1 MAVLWVLLG
10 LAVVY
15 FAFAAL
21 GAVLSGAAEAAGAM
35 VGQFQAGLRWL
46 IERLTGAAPVH
57 SGAALG
63 EVSGLVAPD
72 WESDDIGRKL
82 TRYAPWSEN
91 YSRFPI
97 EVTAPEPRDDEYAP
111 AAPAY
116 QSQLKQE
123 VVFEFPT
130 SAEAAFVKELLQPGT
145 VPIVVAVQKQIVQA
159 RRVAPPRGLDGPRK
173 PVQPPLA
180 PDFELAEPVLTLPLD
195 SKPKAIRWLQE
206 LAYAADLRKFRTL
219 HAAWARKRAE
229 ALDLHDRRQKA
240 YSRAHLAYS
249 AAQAQHERKL
259 AKGAAGHAAALIEYE
274 RTRAAEEATFRAAT
288 EPYLKGSHL
297 PDEVQRFFLTTLNN
311 LALHPDVALPG
322 SIAYEQGSRTVV
334 AEIRLPHLPTIT
346 FGRQPRQFGG
356 PLVALPQKQQK
367 TLRLDLLCALMLRCA
382 HELARCDLPR
392 WISNFVLN
400 GRVEYRDAATGQHAI
415 ACAATLQ
422 APGDELRG
430 LDLEHVEPVAAFEA
444 LRGRSVGESYTVSPV
459 VPLLQFDENDSRFI
473 QGRDVLKTDS
483 GVNLAS
489 MPWDDFEHLVR
500 QLFQLEYAA
509 VGAKVE
515 ITRASRDRGVD
526 AVVHDPDPLRG
537 GKFIVQAKR
546 YVNRVDVSAVRD
558 LYGTLIAEGAARA
571 ILVTTSHF
579 GPDSKEF
586 AAGKPLTLLEGPQLL
601 GLLERHGFRY
611 RIDLAEARAQM
622 GAGAP

>member
-1 MAVLWVLLG
+1 
-10 LAVVY
+10 
-15 FAFAAL
+15 
-21 GAVLSGAAEAAGAM
+21 
-35 VGQFQAGLRWL
+35 
-46 IERLTGAAPVH
+46 
-57 SGAALG
+57 
-63 EVSGLVAPD
+63 
-72 WESDDIGRKL
+72 
-82 TRYAPWSEN
+82 
-91 YSRFPI
+91 
-97 EVTAPEPRDDEYAP
+97 
-111 AAPAY
+111 
-116 QSQLKQE
+116 
-123 VVFEFPT
+123 
-130 SAEAAFVKELLQPGT
+130 
-145 VPIVVAVQKQIVQA
+145 
-159 RRVAPPRGLDGPRK
+159 
-173 PVQPPLA
+173 
-180 PDFELAEPVLTLPLD
+180 
-195 SKPKAIRWLQE
+195 
-206 LAYAADLRKFRTL
+206 
-219 HAAWARKRAE
+219 
-229 ALDLHDRRQKA
+229 
-240 YSRAHLAYS
+240 
-249 AAQAQHERKL
+249 
-259 AKGAAGHAAALIEYE
+259 
-274 RTRAAEEATFRAAT
+274 
-288 EPYLKGSHL
+288 
-297 PDEVQRFFLTTLNN
+297 
-311 LALHPDVALPG
+311 
-322 SIAYEQGSRTVV
+322 
-334 AEIRLPHLPTIT
+334 
-346 FGRQPRQFGG
+346 
-356 PLVALPQKQQK
+356 
-367 TLRLDLLCALMLRCA
+367 
-382 HELARCDLPR
+382 
-392 WISNFVLN
+392 
-400 GRVEYRDAATGQHAI
+400 
-415 ACAATLQ
+415 LQ